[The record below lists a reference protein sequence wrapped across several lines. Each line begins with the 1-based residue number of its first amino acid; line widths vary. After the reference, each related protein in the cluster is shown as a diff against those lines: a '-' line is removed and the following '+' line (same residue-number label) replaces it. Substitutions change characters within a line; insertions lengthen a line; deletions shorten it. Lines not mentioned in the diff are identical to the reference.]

1 MPVCSLNEIG
11 ITTNERT
18 RVVVETP
25 SPQRS
30 ASLESTGSRAFTHI
44 SLQLVRASAL
54 LIVSL
59 VVLITLDVFSRAALS
74 EPLRGVPELVSLI
87 VPAIVFLA
95 LGHLFV
101 ENKLIRSDV
110 LLRLLAKHS
119 PVSAHLLQSF
129 FYLIGALVMLSIA
142 IPSIR
147 SLTYALTTNEFLGVE
162 GEFTIP
168 LWPSKSVILIGSLL
182 LAALCANG
190 AIAHARS
197 FVRAPFVNERKRQLM
212 ILIGFIGGMLLVTS
226 IVLSLESRAAI
237 GLATIILLFI
247 MIYTGMPVAFALASS
262 AGFGIALIKGDI
274 GVSIETLALVA
285 DGSIS
290 EYVFAA
296 VPLFVL
302 MGLVVGVADIGR
314 DSLQATH
321 WLLRRVKGGIGVATV
336 AANAVFAAITGIS
349 IASAAIFS
357 RIAVPP
363 LIEHGFRPRFA
374 VGLVAGTSVL
384 GMLIPPSLLLIVYGL
399 IAEVSISQLF
409 LAAIIPGL
417 ILAIAFAVGVMIAVA
432 FRLRFAISGKDPP
445 KIEDTVDAKSALL
458 KIIPVGA
465 LIAIVLGGIYGGIFT
480 PTEAGA
486 IGTLAATVIAC
497 AMRRTT
503 IRELANLA
511 VEAAAGSTS
520 ILFLIIAAS
529 AFAIMLT
536 LSGIPAYL
544 SAQIGGTDFSLI
556 GYTVGYLLV
565 LIMLGMVLDSTSIL
579 LIMVPLAVPTVQAL
593 GGDLIWFGIVSVI
606 GVEIGLLTPPLGL
619 SVYAIKASIA
629 DDKISLNDIFI
640 GALPFIFIMLMV
652 AITLILYPQLT
663 LLF

>member
-1 MPVCSLNEIG
+1 M
-11 ITTNERT
+11 
-18 RVVVETP
+18 ETSDRQP
-25 SPQRS
+25 NALS
-30 ASLESTGSRAFTHI
+30 STGFGRVLARV
-44 SLQLVRASAL
+44 SLPLIQASAL

-59 VVLITLDVFSRAALS
+59 VVLIALDVFSRAILS
-74 EPLRGVPELVSLI
+74 EPLRGVPELVSLSI
-87 VPAIVFLA
+87 PAIVFLA

-101 ENKLIRSDV
+101 ENKLIRADM
-110 LLRLLAKHS
+110 LLRLLAQR
-119 PVSAHLLQSF
+119 SAASADLLQSL
-129 FYLIGALVMLSIA
+129 FYSIGAVVMLSIVVPA
-142 IPSIR
+142 IR
-147 SLTYALTTNEFLGVE
+147 ALNYAVTTNEFLGVE
-162 GEFTIP
+162 GEFTVP
-168 LWPSKSVILIGSLL
+168 LWPSKFVVLLGSLL
-182 LAALCANG
+182 LAALCLNA
-190 AIAHARS
+190 AWVHARS
-197 FVRAPFVNERKRQLM
+197 YLHSPRAKSHHYRL
-212 ILIGFIGGMLLVTS
+212 ILSILTIGGV
-226 IVLSLESRAAI
+226 VLAASLALAVEGRAAI
-237 GLATIILLFI
+237 GLTTIILLFVC
-247 MIYTGMPVAFALASS
+247 IYAGMPVAFALASS
-262 AGFGIALIKGDI
+262 AGLGIALIKGNLR
-274 GVSIETLALVA
+274 VAVETLALVA
-285 DGSIS
+285 DGSVS

-357 RIAVPP
+357 RIAAPP
-363 LIEHGFRPRFA
+363 LIEHGFMPRFA

-399 IAEVSISQLF
+399 VAEVSISQLF

-417 ILAIAFAVGVMIAVA
+417 ILASAFAVGVMVAVA
-432 FRLRFAISGKDPP
+432 FRLRFAVSGKELPN
-445 KIEDTVDAKSALL
+445 IEDTVDARSALL
-458 KIIPVGA
+458 KIIPVA
-465 LIAIVLGGIYGGIFT
+465 TLIAIVLGGIYGGIFT

-486 IGTLAATVIAC
+486 IGTLAATVIAL

-503 IRELANLA
+503 ISEVASLT
-511 VEAAAGSTS
+511 VEATAGSAS

-536 LSGIPAYL
+536 LSGIPVYL
-544 SAQIGGTDFSLI
+544 SAQIGGADLGLMSYAL
-556 GYTVGYLLV
+556 GYLLV

-619 SVYAIKASIA
+619 SVYAIKASLA
-629 DDKISLNDIFI
+629 DNTISLNDIFI
-640 GALPFIFIMLMV
+640 GALPFIFIMLV
-652 AITLILYPQLT
+652 VTITLIFYPQLT
-663 LLF
+663 LQL